1 MVTGKINPTA
11 TIVAQY
17 PANCEV
23 DAIEHDGKIYLP
35 VMNLGEFTPTAGPAP
50 SKDAPAEKPAPAKKP
65 EPIAPAKETKTVTA
79 GKTYTEEELMD
90 MEVKDLLRLCK
101 DFGIDPNA
109 TEGKNTNKKLRNLI
123 LDLQEGAGDAEPAP
137 AKEGDDLP
145 FSEEDP
151 LYTKEVSELL
161 EEFDSGSLNEKKVME
176 KIEALAGENEYNE
189 KGVKDAFRKFVDDDS
204 VDLMDTARE
213 IAAALAP
220 AEKKSAAKKSSRRA
234 ATKEEEPAS
243 KEPKGKLVEPDEL
256 EVGDRVAVWWDDDNQ
271 AWFTGEVSS
280 IRRGKVTIAYDDET
294 EGPIEDIH
302 TKIKLLEK

>member
-23 DAIEHDGKIYLP
+23 DAIQHDGKIYLP
-35 VMNLGEFTPTAGPAP
+35 VMNLGEFTPTSGGG
-50 SKDAPAEKPAPAKKP
+50 KDAPAEKPAPAKKP
-65 EPIAPAKETKTVTA
+65 VPTPAPAKEAAPAKA
-79 GKTYTEEELMD
+79 EKAYTEEELMD
-90 MEVKDLLRLCK
+90 MEVKELLRICK
-101 DFGIDPNA
+101 DLGIDPNA

-123 LDLQEGAGDAEPAP
+123 LDVQEGVAGEAAP
-137 AKEGDDLP
+137 AKEDDDLP
-145 FSEEDP
+145 FSESDP
-151 LYTKEVSELL
+151 LYTKEVAELL
-161 EEFDSGSLNEKKVME
+161 EEFDSGSLNEKKVIE
-176 KIEALAGENEYNE
+176 KIEALAGENEYDE
-189 KGVKDAFRKFVDDDS
+189 KAVKDAFRKFVDDDTT
-204 VDLMDTARE
+204 DLMEIARE

-220 AEKKSAAKKSSRRA
+220 VEKKSAAKKSSRRTS
-234 ATKEEEPAS
+234 TKEEEPAS

-271 AWFTGEVSS
+271 AWFTGEVAN

-302 TKIKLLEK
+302 TKIKLLEE